1 MIAVLSLEPRLLM
14 SSSASAAVSAN
25 GDLQAAFFEQ
35 RAHEEADDDLVF
47 DDEHSRLRHVIVLQL
62 GSNHT
67 HSGCTCQVRRVGGT
81 GAAAGA
87 YTGRSYFRG
96 NSMIGLLR
104 TVMVQILAVALLSVG
119 SPIVVQAEVIG
130 TLAGLESAQR
140 DNDLARV
147 DRALATAE
155 ARDQLQ
161 ALGVDQ
167 AQVDARLARLTDS
180 ELSTLA
186 DKLEQAPAGGDVLA
200 VIGVVFVV
208 LLILEAVGVIDI
220 FKKFP

>member
-1 MIAVLSLEPRLLM
+1 
-14 SSSASAAVSAN
+14 
-25 GDLQAAFFEQ
+25 
-35 RAHEEADDDLVF
+35 
-47 DDEHSRLRHVIVLQL
+47 
-62 GSNHT
+62 
-67 HSGCTCQVRRVGGT
+67 
-81 GAAAGA
+81 
-87 YTGRSYFRG
+87 
-96 NSMIGLLR
+96 MIGLLR

-119 SPIVVQAEVIG
+119 SPLVVQAEVIG

-147 DRALATAE
+147 NRALATAE

>member
-1 MIAVLSLEPRLLM
+1 MI
-14 SSSASAAVSAN
+14 
-25 GDLQAAFFEQ
+25 GF
-35 RAHEEADDDLVF
+35 
-47 DDEHSRLRHVIVLQL
+47 LRIVL
-62 GSNHT
+62 
-67 HSGCTCQVRRVGGT
+67 
-81 GAAAGA
+81 
-87 YTGRSYFRG
+87 
-96 NSMIGLLR
+96 
-104 TVMVQILAVALLSVG
+104 VQILAIALLNVG
-119 SPIVVQAEVIG
+119 SPLVVQAEVIG

-140 DNDLARV
+140 DTDLARV
-147 DRALATAE
+147 NRVLATAE

-167 AQVDARLARLTDS
+167 AQVEARLAGLTDS

-186 DKLEQAPAGGDVLA
+186 DKLESAPAGGDVLA

>member
-1 MIAVLSLEPRLLM
+1 
-14 SSSASAAVSAN
+14 
-25 GDLQAAFFEQ
+25 
-35 RAHEEADDDLVF
+35 
-47 DDEHSRLRHVIVLQL
+47 
-62 GSNHT
+62 
-67 HSGCTCQVRRVGGT
+67 
-81 GAAAGA
+81 
-87 YTGRSYFRG
+87 
-96 NSMIGLLR
+96 MIGLLR

>member
-1 MIAVLSLEPRLLM
+1 MM
-14 SSSASAAVSAN
+14 
-25 GDLQAAFFEQ
+25 
-35 RAHEEADDDLVF
+35 
-47 DDEHSRLRHVIVLQL
+47 
-62 GSNHT
+62 
-67 HSGCTCQVRRVGGT
+67 
-81 GAAAGA
+81 
-87 YTGRSYFRG
+87 
-96 NSMIGLLR
+96 GLLR
-104 TVMVQILAVALLSVG
+104 TILVQILAVALLSVG

-130 TLAGLESAQR
+130 TLAGLQSAQR
-140 DNDLARV
+140 DADLERV
-147 DRALATAE
+147 NRALATAQ
-155 ARDQLQ
+155 AREQLQ

-167 AQVDARLARLTDS
+167 AQVEVRLAGLTDS

>member
-1 MIAVLSLEPRLLM
+1 MTGLSRTLL
-14 SSSASAAVSAN
+14 
-25 GDLQAAFFEQ
+25 
-35 RAHEEADDDLVF
+35 
-47 DDEHSRLRHVIVLQL
+47 
-62 GSNHT
+62 
-67 HSGCTCQVRRVGGT
+67 
-81 GAAAGA
+81 
-87 YTGRSYFRG
+87 
-96 NSMIGLLR
+96 
-104 TVMVQILAVALLSVG
+104 VQILAIALLNVG
-119 SPIVVQAEVIG
+119 SPLVVQAEVIG

-140 DNDLARV
+140 DTDLARV
-147 DRALATAE
+147 NRALATAE

-167 AQVDARLARLTDS
+167 AQVEARLAGLTDS

-186 DKLEQAPAGGDVLA
+186 DKLENAPAGGDVLA

>member
-1 MIAVLSLEPRLLM
+1 
-14 SSSASAAVSAN
+14 
-25 GDLQAAFFEQ
+25 
-35 RAHEEADDDLVF
+35 
-47 DDEHSRLRHVIVLQL
+47 
-62 GSNHT
+62 
-67 HSGCTCQVRRVGGT
+67 
-81 GAAAGA
+81 
-87 YTGRSYFRG
+87 
-96 NSMIGLLR
+96 
-104 TVMVQILAVALLSVG
+104 MVQVLAVALLSVG

-140 DNDLARV
+140 DADMARV
-147 DRALATAE
+147 NRALATE
-155 ARDQLQ
+155 QAREQLQ
-161 ALGVDQ
+161 ALGVGQ
-167 AQVDARLARLTDS
+167 AQVEVRLAGLTDS